1 MPTTFVE
8 YMAQKS
14 KLKMEVTG
22 IERLI
27 EYVKTFTER
36 SWSSYITADNQG
48 YTNVKTI
55 FDVMAAEE

>member
-14 KLKMEVTG
+14 KLKMQVTG

-27 EYVKTFTER
+27 EYAKTFLIVIYYR
-36 SWSSYITADNQG
+36 R
-48 YTNVKTI
+48 
-55 FDVMAAEE
+55 